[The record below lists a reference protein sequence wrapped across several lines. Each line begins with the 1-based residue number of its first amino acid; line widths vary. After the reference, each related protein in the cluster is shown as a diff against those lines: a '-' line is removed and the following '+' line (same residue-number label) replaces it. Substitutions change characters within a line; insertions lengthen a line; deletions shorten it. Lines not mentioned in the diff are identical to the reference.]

1 MKRYSRHSAISRFQ
15 KADGHLKGSRRVNSV
30 ILVLSALL
38 LLLCCERLK
47 ATVVDS
53 SFYGFTVVIER
64 SVGAA
69 PDSVYQSLTR
79 DVGRWWSSDHTW
91 SGDARNLSIEA
102 LAGGCFCEKLT
113 GGGTVK
119 HMEVVW
125 TERPKMLRMTGGLGP
140 LQAMAVAGTMSVELI
155 PDGVATR
162 IKLSYTVGGYYKEGL
177 QKIGKLVDMV
187 LTQQVER
194 LRRFVEGT
202 L

>member
-1 MKRYSRHSAISRFQ
+1 MKRYFRHSVINRFQ
-15 KADGHLKGSRRVNSV
+15 PADGHLKKSRHVNSV
-30 ILVLSALL
+30 ILILSAWLFFL
-38 LLLCCERLK
+38 GGGGLK

-69 PDSVYQSLTR
+69 PDMVYQSLTR

-91 SGDARNLSIEA
+91 SGNARNLSIEA
-102 LAGGCFCEKLT
+102 TAGGCFCEKLT

-119 HMEVVW
+119 HLEVIW

-155 PDGVATR
+155 PDGAATR
-162 IKLSYTVGGYYKEGL
+162 IRLTYTVGGYHKEGL
-177 QKIGKLVDMV
+177 EKIGKLVDMV

-194 LRRFVEGT
+194 LKHFVEGT